1 MWKPTQASQ
10 FSEIR
15 PLSVRVVSKPP
26 KHAHGSRLDASGVGV
41 KMEVIVVISSGLRLL
56 ADRYNDVNC
65 IRDVHLVTE
74 PFGTQLVAHGVYCAY
89 TVPVSFRERLKGS
102 LECIG

>member
-15 PLSVRVVSKPP
+15 PLSVRAVSKPP
-26 KHAHGSRLDASGVGV
+26 KHAHGRRLDASGVGV

-65 IRDVHLVTE
+65 VRDVHLVTE
-74 PFGTQLVAHGVYCAY
+74 TVWYPVGRTRSVLCLHCTGVIPGE
-89 TVPVSFRERLKGS
+89 VER
-102 LECIG
+102 